1 MYEPLAISGGGD
13 KRAKVYIYIYIYMR
27 ITNKNK
33 TYNSVYFQFI

>member
-13 KRAKVYIYIYIYMR
+13 KRAKVYIYIYMR